1 MIYTQFT
8 TGLQKRGISH
18 TEIEVEFDRS
28 LMITDGY
35 DPIRHKL
42 TDHIIPSMENAKVI
56 QFFFE
61 GVDSTQV
68 KKALEG
74 MISYNELLIA
84 PSRRKRFLI
93 NSLLSVT
100 GNYKEMHGLVV
111 NYQENPQ
118 CEDSTEKLWHLY
130 ATAEELAVQLI
141 NEYQDYLDGKEEL
154 NQIYNYTFGS
164 QLITEK
170 KENDV

>member
-56 QFFFE
+56 QFFL
-61 GVDSTQV
+61 
-68 KKALEG
+68 K
-74 MISYNELLIA
+74 ELTVH
-84 PSRRKRFLI
+84 R
-93 NSLLSVT
+93 
-100 GNYKEMHGLVV
+100 
-111 NYQENPQ
+111 
-118 CEDSTEKLWHLY
+118 
-130 ATAEELAVQLI
+130 
-141 NEYQDYLDGKEEL
+141 
-154 NQIYNYTFGS
+154 
-164 QLITEK
+164 
-170 KENDV
+170 